1 MKTEANDNVYP
12 LDKSRYTESGIT
24 KRELFSAMFMQGY
37 LSCNPTRMG
46 ELQGVA
52 ENSVV
57 AADELIKS
65 LNRNL

>member
-1 MKTEANDNVYP
+1 MTKGTDNVNP
-12 LDKSRYTESGIT
+12 IDASRYVESGIT

-57 AADELIKS
+57 AADELIKA